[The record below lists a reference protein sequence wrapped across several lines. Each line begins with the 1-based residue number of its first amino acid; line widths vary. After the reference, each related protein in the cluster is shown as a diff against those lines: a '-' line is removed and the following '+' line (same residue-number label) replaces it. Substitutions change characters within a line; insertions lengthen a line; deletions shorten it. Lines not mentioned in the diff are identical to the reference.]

1 MADLIGEPGV
11 FQGIPH
17 SVYHGQLTV
26 APSMSASM
34 AVEILDGCPRTMW
47 KDSYLNPD
55 FERAQ
60 KREYDL
66 GTAGHLALLEPDEW
80 ADRVVA
86 VEADSYRT
94 NAAKEA
100 RETAYANGK
109 TPLLP
114 AHVEAVMGLRKAVL
128 ADPVAGPALIGGRS
142 EQTLVW
148 RDRNKPGIFLKC
160 RPDKAPED
168 WSWLADI
175 KTTTS
180 AHPRALKK
188 KAHDMNWAMQ
198 AEWYLDGVEAV
209 TGIRPEHFYFIA
221 VEVAP
226 PHLVTVCRYRPRLGE
241 KPRGLEWAA
250 MMNRKAIDLFA
261 SCVEA
266 DDWPPYTRSVVELDL
281 PTYAEY
287 QLEERR
293 AEGEFDTAKP
303 DRALLKRAMDFQK
316 PLEIGA

>member
-1 MADLIGEPGV
+1 MMIEKPGV
-11 FQGIPH
+11 YQDIPQTIYH
-17 SVYHGQLTV
+17 SQLTA

-34 AVEILDGCPRTMW
+34 AVEILEGCPRTMW
-47 KDSYLNPD
+47 NDSYLNPD
-55 FERAQ
+55 HERTQ

-80 ADRVVA
+80 ASRVVV

-94 NAAKEA
+94 NVAKEA
-100 RETAYANGK
+100 RDKAYADGK

-114 AHVEAVMGLRKAVL
+114 QHVEAVSGLRAAVL
-128 ADPVAGPALIGGRS
+128 ADPVAGKALIGGRS

-148 RDRNKPGIFLKC
+148 RDRKTGLFLKC
-160 RPDKAPED
+160 RPDKAPDD
-168 WSWLADI
+168 WSWLADL
-175 KTTTS
+175 KTTTCT
-180 AHPRALKK
+180 HPRALKK
-188 KAHDMNWAMQ
+188 KAHDAGWAQQ

-226 PHLVTVCRYRPRLGE
+226 PHLVTVCRYRPRIGE

-261 SCVEA
+261 SCVAIDE
-266 DDWPPYTRSVVELDL
+266 WPSYAQGVVELDL
-281 PTYAEY
+281 PTYAEF

-293 AEGEFDTAKP
+293 AEGEFTTTRPTSAVL
-303 DRALLKRAMDFQK
+303 RRAMDFQK
-316 PLEIGA
+316 PLEIGG